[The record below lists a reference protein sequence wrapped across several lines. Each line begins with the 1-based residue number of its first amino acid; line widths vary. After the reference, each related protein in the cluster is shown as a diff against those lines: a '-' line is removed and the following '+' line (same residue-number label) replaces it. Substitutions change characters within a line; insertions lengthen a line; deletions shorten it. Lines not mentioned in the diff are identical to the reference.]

1 MDNAYVTWKGVTLAN
16 NSAAFSVFDLWF
28 GDAWIEGADVMG
40 NHVQAGSVWNFESF
54 RGKFQEVSWCGR
66 GQGWQSRCG
75 WHIVMHVP
83 HHKLGMP
90 VVTDNAAP
98 TT

>member
-1 MDNAYVTWKGVTLAN
+1 MDNAYVTWRGVTLAN

-54 RGKFQEVSWCGR
+54 RGRFQEVSR
-66 GQGWQSRCG
+66 VQGLW
-75 WHIVMHVP
+75 V
-83 HHKLGMP
+83 
-90 VVTDNAAP
+90 
-98 TT
+98 